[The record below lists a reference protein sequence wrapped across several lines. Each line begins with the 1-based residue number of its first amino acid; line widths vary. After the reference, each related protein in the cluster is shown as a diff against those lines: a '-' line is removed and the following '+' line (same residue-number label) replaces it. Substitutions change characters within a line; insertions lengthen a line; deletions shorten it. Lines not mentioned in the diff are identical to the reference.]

1 MIHIAILGAG
11 RIAGTMAD
19 TLNGMKEKGSRFSC
33 YAVAAREL
41 ERAESF
47 AKKNGFEKA
56 YGSYEEM
63 LSDEK
68 VDLVYI
74 ATPHSHH
81 YEHMKM
87 CLEHGKHVLCEKAFT
102 VNAGQAEKILALAEE
117 KKLLVTEAIWT
128 RYMPMRDMINDVLAS
143 GVIGK
148 PFMLTANLC
157 YKINQKE
164 RLIRPELAG
173 GALLDVGIYPLN
185 FAVMAFGD
193 DIEKVESSVQMT
205 DTGVDAQENM
215 TLHYRDGRMA
225 ALTASMN
232 GLGDRRGMIFGE
244 KGFLEV
250 ENINNPQ
257 SITIY
262 GSDYQPVKTIA
273 CPPQVTGYE
282 YEVISCLD
290 AIEEGRIECSQMPH
304 TETIRMM
311 KLMDELREQ
320 WGLTYPCENK
330 DK

>member
-19 TLNGMKEKGSRFSC
+19 TLNGMKEKDERFCC

-41 ERAESF
+41 ERAEAF
-47 AKKNGFEKA
+47 AKANGFEKA

-81 YEHMKM
+81 YEHMKL

-102 VNAGQAEKILALAEE
+102 VNAGQAEQILALAKE
-117 KKLLVTEAIWT
+117 KRLLVTEAIWT
-128 RYMPMRDMINDVLAS
+128 RYMPMRDMINEVLAS

-185 FAVMAFGD
+185 FAGMAFGD

-244 KGFLEV
+244 KR
-250 ENINNPQ
+250 
-257 SITIY
+257 
-262 GSDYQPVKTIA
+262 
-273 CPPQVTGYE
+273 
-282 YEVISCLD
+282 IS
-290 AIEEGRIECSQMPH
+290 
-304 TETIRMM
+304 
-311 KLMDELREQ
+311 
-320 WGLTYPCENK
+320 
-330 DK
+330 